1 MAKVGGF
8 VVREDGHE
16 ATVHE
21 FLLDKLPV
29 TNTDYAR
36 FVQATREL
44 PPAWWAGSAPPE
56 DRLDHPV
63 VGVSLEQA
71 RRYAEWAGKRLPTT
85 LEWLA
90 AARGEER
97 RTFPWGAGCQ
107 KEACH
112 CPKARPR
119 QTASVHAHPKSA
131 SPEGVEDLIGNVW
144 EWTERVPGLEPA
156 EGGYH
161 YVMGG
166 SYKHPCSLPR
176 QIPRTAVHAS
186 GEYLYLG
193 FRCAVS
199 VEVSDA

>member
-1 MAKVGGF
+1 M
-8 VVREDGHE
+8 
-16 ATVHE
+16 
-21 FLLDKLPV
+21 
-29 TNTDYAR
+29 
-36 FVQATREL
+36 
-44 PPAWWAGSAPPE
+44 
-56 DRLDHPV
+56 
-63 VGVSLEQA
+63 
-71 RRYAEWAGKRLPTT
+71 
-85 LEWLA
+85 
-90 AARGEER
+90 
-97 RTFPWGAGCQ
+97 
-107 KEACH
+107 
-112 CPKARPR
+112 
-119 QTASVHAHPKSA
+119 HAHPKGA